1 MDFLIMVRM
10 KCWDHVLG
18 TDYVLGESA
27 LIITVL
33 AFFLACKKNMYK
45 ARHVEFAL
53 NRKLEYSCLCIYT
66 NCV

>member
-27 LIITVL
+27 LIITVIV
-33 AFFLACKKNMYK
+33 FFLGMQEK
-45 ARHVEFAL
+45 HV
-53 NRKLEYSCLCIYT
+53 
-66 NCV
+66 